1 MKINAESIDDG
12 KSLLDELE
20 QRHDDAIRQID
31 ELADR
36 IEAMLAKFK
45 PQAVPNAGPQQ

>member
-45 PQAVPNAGPQQ
+45 PQSAPIVGAQK